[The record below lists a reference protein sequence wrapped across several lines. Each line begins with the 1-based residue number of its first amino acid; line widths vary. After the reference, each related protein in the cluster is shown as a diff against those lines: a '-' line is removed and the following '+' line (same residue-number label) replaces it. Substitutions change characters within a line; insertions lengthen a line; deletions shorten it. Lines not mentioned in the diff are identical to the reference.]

1 MGHTCKASSVQWKI
15 SRMRSSN
22 RPRVSGDTEPLGL
35 PCPWKHIR
43 VRPTGMRAWLADV
56 LLARRRV
63 ESPPRLA
70 SPRPQ
75 ACRPSALSGASFGPA
90 GPFEPPMDSLRET
103 SGSSRAD
110 RRTCR
115 TARGER
121 PGGRT
126 GGTRGHGRSAGCP
139 IPAGHMAFRQVAG
152 IRRSTISAHQE
163 QPAGIAS
170 SLKLYAGLCTAAVS
184 PLPTRM

>member
-1 MGHTCKASSVQWKI
+1 MGHLQGVIGPIENLPHAFVEPTSGVGRYQTPRPPLPLETHPGSTDRYAGLACGRASCET
-15 SRMRSSN
+15 
-22 RPRVSGDTEPLGL
+22 SGREPS
-35 PCPWKHIR
+35 
-43 VRPTGMRAWLADV
+43 
-56 LLARRRV
+56 
-63 ESPPRLA
+63 SPPP
-70 SPRPQ
+70 PRPQ
-75 ACRPSALSGASFGPA
+75 ACRPSALSGAPFGPA

-103 SGSSRAD
+103 SGPSRAD